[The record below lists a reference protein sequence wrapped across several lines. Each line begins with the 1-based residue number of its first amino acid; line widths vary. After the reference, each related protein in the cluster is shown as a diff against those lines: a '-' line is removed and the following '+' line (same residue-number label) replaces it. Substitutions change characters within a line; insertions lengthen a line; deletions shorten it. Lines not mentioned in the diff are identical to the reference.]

1 MNQVRSQAWL
11 EAALHDIWSRHFD
24 DVPVANVV
32 RITYSGPSKTRL
44 GWIALSESGQF
55 TTIGINR
62 LLRFPEVPE
71 DVCIVTIAHEVVH
84 YSHGFGSPLQQ
95 RHADPHA
102 GGVVE
107 RDLEYRGLAG
117 ALARYYGWSSREWAA
132 HYARHARG
140 SSRLITDHRSSVA
153 ASASPLQYPTVAA
166 MDVPAPDPGADDGG
180 MHRHALDVPLWA
192 EMAIPFATDANC
204 S

>member
-1 MNQVRSQAWL
+1 MLRAGGEEGMNQVRSRAWL
-11 EAALHDIWSRHFD
+11 EAALHDIWDRHFE

-44 GWIALSESGQF
+44 GWIALSETGQF

-71 DVCIVTIAHEVVH
+71 DVCIITIAHEVVH

-117 ALARYYGWSSREWAA
+117 ALARYYGWSTHEWAG
-132 HYARHARG
+132 HYERYARRAAHQITERC
-140 SSRLITDHRSSVA
+140 SSEA
-153 ASASPLQYPTVAA
+153 AESQRQYPTVAA
-166 MDVPAPDPGADDGG
+166 LDVPAPAA
-180 MHRHALDVPLWA
+180 RR
-192 EMAIPFATDANC
+192 
-204 S
+204 